1 MKYIFAVIRE
11 TTGAEDHVMRTDLT
25 NLYYTLLVY
34 KEKYISLLCER
45 YMFSHINRV

>member
-34 KEKYISLLCER
+34 KENYISLFVRDIGSL
-45 YMFSHINRV
+45 I